1 MDNITQY
8 FSSIDFKFDSFWI
21 TVLILLIGTILLSAF
36 GKFIFGKRSALNTA
50 VSSAI
55 GILFI
60 YAVTIVL
67 ESAGAEFSQFI
78 APLPFVTIS
87 GNNLVLFSFLGSHYT
102 VLCTEILSMIILA
115 FLVNIADGWL
125 PRGKNVLSWTFFRCL
140 TVVIGYL
147 MHLVVVWLFATYLP
161 EGIVTY
167 APVILLALL
176 VLMLLTGALKI
187 LVGALI
193 STVNPIIGGL
203 YTFFFATV
211 IGKQITKAM
220 LTTVIL
226 GGIVFALQYFGV
238 GVISIASAAL
248 IAYIPLLILL
258 IVLWYIVC
266 KFF

>member
-1 MDNITQY
+1 MVNITQY

-102 VLCTEILSMIILA
+102 VLCTEILSMII
-115 FLVNIADGWL
+115 W
-125 PRGKNVLSWTFFRCL
+125 RS
-140 TVVIGYL
+140 
-147 MHLVVVWLFATYLP
+147 
-161 EGIVTY
+161 
-167 APVILLALL
+167 
-176 VLMLLTGALKI
+176 
-187 LVGALI
+187 
-193 STVNPIIGGL
+193 S
-203 YTFFFATV
+203 
-211 IGKQITKAM
+211 
-220 LTTVIL
+220 
-226 GGIVFALQYFGV
+226 
-238 GVISIASAAL
+238 
-248 IAYIPLLILL
+248 
-258 IVLWYIVC
+258 
-266 KFF
+266 